1 MISDL
6 SQIMPTTLIKAREA
20 ASVVPSPA
28 TTGGVVVGSV
38 QGSAVAENSGSAQT
52 SSVHAVQN
60 GTADQALADAI
71 DKLNN
76 KIQNL
81 NRNLEFSL
89 DEDSG
94 KLVVKVVDA
103 QTHEVIRQIPR
114 KEALEI
120 ARHIEQ
126 YMQDHHIGLV
136 QAKA

>member
-1 MISDL
+1 MISNL
-6 SQIMPTTLIKAREA
+6 SQIMPATLPKTRET
-20 ASVVPSPA
+20 ASIAPSPA
-28 TTGGVVVGSV
+28 TGGATVGSV
-38 QGSAVAENSGSAQT
+38 QGSAVVANTGSAQT
-52 SSVHAVQN
+52 SSVTTGQS
-60 GTADQALADAI
+60 GMADQSLAEAI
-71 DKLNN
+71 DKLNS

-89 DEDSG
+89 DEVSG
-94 KLVVKVVDA
+94 ELVVKVVDA

-120 ARHIEQ
+120 ASHIEQ